1 MGELM
6 AAQTP
11 STQIRRITSLFA
23 GAFILSGLASMG
35 CAAAESAWTPDRKVI
50 EEIEHTVSLPAE
62 AKPIVQYSRYYA
74 GSVRHGIRVVVGTWI
89 TGLDVSRIAPSEAD
103 LPVIYDGGCGI
114 VNIEYDVKRHC
125 FIRIYCNGVA

>member
-35 CAAAESAWTPDRKVI
+35 CAAAESAWTPDRTVI

-62 AKPIVQYSRYYA
+62 TMNYLVLLAERGKL
-74 GSVRHGIRVVVGTWI
+74 G
-89 TGLDVSRIAPSEAD
+89 PSEQDVAAVAGEFNQFFASARRAIDQLRAGAGGFLDHRD
-103 LPVIYDGGCGI
+103 LWWRETYG
-114 VNIEYDVKRHC
+114 
-125 FIRIYCNGVA
+125 

>member
-11 STQIRRITSLFA
+11 NTQIRRITSLFA
-23 GAFILSGLASMG
+23 GTFILSGLASMG
-35 CAAAESAWTPDRKVI
+35 CAAAESAWTPDRTVI
-50 EEIEHTVSLPAE
+50 EEIEHAVSLPAE

-74 GSVRHGIRVVVGTWI
+74 GAVRHGIRVVVGIWI
-89 TGLDVSRIAPSEAD
+89 TGLDVSRIVPSAAD

-114 VNIEYDVKRHC
+114 VNIEYDVKRHR
-125 FIRIYCNGVA
+125 FVKVYCNGVA

>member
-35 CAAAESAWTPDRKVI
+35 CTATEFAWTPDRKII
-50 EEIEHTVSLPAE
+50 EEIEHTVNLPAE

-74 GSVRHGIRVVVGTWI
+74 GAVRRGTRVVVGTWI
-89 TGLDVSRIAPSEAD
+89 TGLDVSRIVSSEAD

-114 VNIEYDVKRHC
+114 VNIEYDVKRHR
-125 FIRIYCNGVA
+125 FVKVYCNGVA